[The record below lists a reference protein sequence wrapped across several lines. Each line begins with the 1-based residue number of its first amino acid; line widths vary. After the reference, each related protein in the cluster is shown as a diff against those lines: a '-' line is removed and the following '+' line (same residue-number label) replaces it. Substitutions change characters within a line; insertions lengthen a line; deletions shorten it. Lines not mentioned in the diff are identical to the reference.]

1 LARRAALVLGTGAVL
16 TGCASFNAQ
25 PLTDDE
31 LRSQVQADR
40 QQLTQDVAP
49 LPATVT
55 LEEAIARAIKYNAV
69 QRLRAMEEAVAQGT
83 ARFQVRHAAQAG
95 GLGGLPLP
103 RQELITR
110 SQDSVTGRPSLAN
123 PYISTDR
130 EATLYSLSFSWS
142 LLDFGQSY
150 YAARQNADRALIAE
164 ERRRKALHNLVQ
176 EVRTAYWRVAAHQA
190 LQEPCARPARQQLWR

>member
-1 LARRAALVLGTGAVL
+1 MQDHSVSLSWLPLARRAALVLGTGAVL

-83 ARFQVRHAAQAG
+83 YQVSKFDMLPKLVASAG
-95 GLGGLPLP
+95 Y
-103 RQELITR
+103 RYRDEELITR
-110 SQDSVTGRPSLAN
+110 SQDSVTGRP
-123 PYISTDR
+123 
-130 EATLYSLSFSWS
+130 
-142 LLDFGQSY
+142 
-150 YAARQNADRALIAE
+150 
-164 ERRRKALHNLVQ
+164 
-176 EVRTAYWRVAAHQA
+176 
-190 LQEPCARPARQQLWR
+190 